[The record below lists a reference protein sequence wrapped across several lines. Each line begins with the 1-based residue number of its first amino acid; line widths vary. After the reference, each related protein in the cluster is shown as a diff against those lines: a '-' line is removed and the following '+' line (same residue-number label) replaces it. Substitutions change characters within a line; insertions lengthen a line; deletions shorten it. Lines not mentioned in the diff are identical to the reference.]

1 MDKIFVI
8 NKPKNYTSNDVI
20 KKIKYAL
27 KLKKIGH
34 GGTLDPLATGVLIIG
49 IDEST
54 KLLNNHLN
62 SVKEYICEIE
72 FGYQTTTFD
81 LEGQITN
88 YSNIVDIK
96 LSDIIEALDKLKK
109 EYFQTPPLFSAIKKN
124 GKPLYEYARKNINV
138 EIEPRKVELLS
149 YEILN
154 YKSNVL
160 TLKIKVSKGF
170 YVRSLAND
178 LASMLNTY
186 GTLIK
191 LTRTASGNYSIRNA
205 YSIDEFIEM
214 YKKNHLI

>member
-149 YEILN
+149 YKILN

-191 LTRTASGNYSIRNA
+191 LTRTASGNYSIRSA

>member
-20 KKIKYAL
+20 
-27 KLKKIGH
+27 
-34 GGTLDPLATGVLIIG
+34 
-49 IDEST
+49 

-81 LEGQITN
+81 LEGHITN